1 MTTLSLSLHLL
12 QMEQGGGDPGG
23 GALEWNTLAWNTAYK
38 ALKTQLARH
47 ELSPSSGMML
57 VRMIS
62 FNVSVLLPMFDDNQ
76 NKAMST
82 MDEYFILDPTKPPRD
97 VIQFV
102 ELEVVANTSPA
113 AAAKAVEAHAKECL
127 QALILFFSDN
137 LSERGVG
144 VSPVVSDFT
153 AGGSAAQAALASA
166 VAQDP
171 AHKRKA
177 AEELAAAGRP
187 YGENSAAINTEANT
201 AQTRLRQA
209 HPLEGEVNARR
220 GAFFPPTHAF
230 GRVIVRVD
238 RCFGFPGSRSVSP
251 HALPC

>member
-23 GALEWNTLAWNTAYK
+23 DALAWNAAYK

-47 ELSPSSGMML
+47 ELSPSSAMFL

-76 NKAMST
+76 NGAMST
-82 MDEYFILDPTKPPRD
+82 MNEYFILDPTKTPRE

-102 ELEVVANTSPA
+102 ELEVVPAAPA
-113 AAAKAVEAHAKECL
+113 AAAKAAEAHAKDCL

-153 AGGSAAQAALASA
+153 AGGSPAQAALASA

-171 AHKRKA
+171 ANKRKA
-177 AEELAAAGRP
+177 ADAALAAAGRP
-187 YGENSAAINTEANT
+187 PGENSAAINTEANT
-201 AQTRLRQA
+201 AQTRSRQA
-209 HPLEGEVNARR
+209 QPFEGEANARR
-220 GAFFPPTHAF
+220 GAFLSPHA
-230 GRVIVRVD
+230 RVSDALSYASIGV
-238 RCFGFPGSRSVSP
+238 FGFPGSGSVSP